1 VFFIFKKVT
10 KSGSH
15 RKQEN
20 KTNTTPAKKILKYI
34 LFFIAVNFIFLQKY
48 KYLKQLQK
56 SLREKKIKLRKKIKK
71 LREKKIKL
79 REILKTEEDLIITNF
94 LIKHK
99 NYFVNPNANFTISLL
114 TSVLGI
120 DRFVIGQTDIGLV
133 KLLTAGGLG
142 VWAIIDWF
150 QIKRLTQEYN
160 YKKAEQILDIIKG

>member
-56 SLREKKIKLRKKIKK
+56 KSKRKKNKAKK
-71 LREKKIKL
+71 KNKKAK
-79 REILKTEEDLIITNF
+79 RK
-94 LIKHK
+94 K
-99 NYFVNPNANFTISLL
+99 NKAKRNFTKTAY
-114 TSVLGI
+114 TSK
-120 DRFVIGQTDIGLV
+120 Q
-133 KLLTAGGLG
+133 
-142 VWAIIDWF
+142 
-150 QIKRLTQEYN
+150 RLR
-160 YKKAEQILDIIKG
+160 